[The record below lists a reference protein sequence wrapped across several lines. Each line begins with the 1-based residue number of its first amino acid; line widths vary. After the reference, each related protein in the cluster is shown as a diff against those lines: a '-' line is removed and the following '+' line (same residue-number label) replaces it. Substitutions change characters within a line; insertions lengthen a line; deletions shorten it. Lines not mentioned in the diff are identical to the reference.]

1 MHGFQ
6 MHGDPVRLEDLHERI
21 RKLLTDAL
29 LHREA
34 AREQPDEA
42 RQLRQPEDVLMGDVA
57 HIRQRVHKRFGRPL
71 MDHQPHMSDPI
82 DALIAALDDPT
93 RRALYRYV
101 AGSDHEV
108 SRDEAAGAAGVSR
121 SAAAF
126 HLDKLVDAGLLIPS
140 FRRLNDRS
148 GPGAGRP
155 AKLYR
160 SSRSAI
166 ELSIPPRRYLIA
178 GEILT
183 SALRAISPVTAEA
196 AVRRAAVERGRRVVE
211 ELRQDGLAGP
221 PLTSALR
228 LLGFEPHVAPG
239 R

>member
-1 MHGFQ
+1 M
-6 MHGDPVRLEDLHERI
+6 
-21 RKLLTDAL
+21 T
-29 LHREA
+29 
-34 AREQPDEA
+34 
-42 RQLRQPEDVLMGDVA
+42 
-57 HIRQRVHKRFGRPL
+57 
-71 MDHQPHMSDPI
+71 DPI

-126 HLDKLVDAGLLIPS
+126 HLDKLVEAGVLIPS

-183 SALRAISPVTAEA
+183 AALQAISPATAEE
-196 AVRRAAVERGRRVVE
+196 AVRAAAVERGRLVAE
-211 ELRQDGLAGP
+211 ELRQDGLAAP
-221 PLTSALR
+221 RLTSALS
-228 LLGFEPHVAPG
+228 LLGFDPEVARGGDISLGNCPFHALAELSIERTCSMNQAFVSGILEGLADTRHVATLDPGPG
-239 R
+239 RCCVRITGRR